1 MGVVTEPYHG
11 VGLTTDEYGESQS
24 VEIDLSDQEVRD
36 QENYDMM
43 SLVWANQLGLYEKK
57 GRNFYLTHEGL
68 RVSQE
73 RQSMT
78 PEEVRDTIRK
88 AMQERTHLK
97 VLTDELCEWTDR
109 ELQQNPV
116 ELESLSVQDIFGA
129 DKSEILGAST
139 YSPVE
144 GESPIA
150 EPKVAFEVT
159 TVTLPNASGEMATVT
174 YPTLVGSK
182 THILPPKKRG
192 RPRKENFITAPHK
205 NDPDTGVS
213 RSEQMAIGM
222 RQSKKQ

>member
-1 MGVVTEPYHG
+1 
-11 VGLTTDEYGESQS
+11 
-24 VEIDLSDQEVRD
+24 
-36 QENYDMM
+36 M

-57 GRNFYLTHEGL
+57 GRNFYLTQEGL

-73 RQSMT
+73 RQNMT
-78 PEEVRDTIRK
+78 PEEVRDIIRK
-88 AMQERTHLK
+88 AIQERTHLK
-97 VLTDELCEWTDR
+97 VLSDDQCEWTDR
-109 ELQQNPV
+109 GLQQNPV
-116 ELESLSVQDIFGA
+116 ELESLSVQEIFGA
-129 DKSEILGAST
+129 DKTENLGASA

-144 GESPIA
+144 GEPPIA

-159 TVTLPNASGEMATVT
+159 TVIVSNTGGEMATVT

-205 NDPDTGVS
+205 NDLDTGIS
-213 RSEQMAIGM
+213 RSEQMALGM